1 MATTP
6 HFDLPFRFAITTTK
20 AEASGAVVEQDSYED
35 VCNCVEAIVRTP
47 YGFRSDVLTFGF
59 PQVELMTQPV
69 VTAELIEVVSGQE
82 ERAQLAF
89 DERPDAF
96 DQLIDNIIVQVG

>member
-6 HFDLPFRFAITTTK
+6 HFDLPFRFAVTTAK
-20 AEASGAVVEQDSYED
+20 AEASGAVVEQDSFED

-59 PQVELMTQPV
+59 PSVELMTQPV
-69 VTAELIEVVSGQE
+69 VSADLIEDVSGQE
-82 ERAQLAF
+82 PRADLAF
-89 DERPDAF
+89 SEQPDAF
-96 DQLIDNIIVQVG
+96 DQLIDRITIEVS